1 MENYKGRYV
10 KVLKKNLG
18 GDSSKYNIGDY
29 LKILDDD
36 SVSSCIKVEHAGSLF
51 VRGFNNRIVTKDI
64 EIMPVE
70 FTPEFILPKKWAIK
84 LTQENCEVLGKWRT
98 DGPFLHLNIYLSK
111 EEYFLHTPM
120 NDKEGFNV
128 LGKNSEYTEI
138 TFDQFKTHVLNTSNK
153 VNSFPIL
160 DKFPE
165 KGCCNTTDKVFINF
179 LIKNFGI
186 SDLKTPSKFSKGIG
200 WNSRSYWYLMNV
212 NSSSKPQFDIS
223 QLKPFYEKKESYSDY
238 IAKIKKKEEQEFKEK
253 QLIFKTVDY
262 EKSSN
267 RRKKSCSSTKICGS
281 DIKIRQADPIR
292 GISLRSSKSK
302 IRIGS
307 NNSDY

>member
-1 MENYKGRYV
+1 MENYKGRYI

-18 GDSSKYNIGDY
+18 GDSSKYNTGDY
-29 LKILDDD
+29 LKVIEDKGKL
-36 SVSSCIKVEHAGSLF
+36 CIEVEYAGVLN
-51 VRGFNNRIVTKDI
+51 VRAFNNRINNGDI
-64 EIMPVE
+64 EMMPVG
-70 FTPEFILPKKWAIK
+70 FTPEFILPEKWAIK
-84 LTQENCEVLGKWRT
+84 LTRENYEILGQWRT
-98 DGPFLHLNIYLSK
+98 DGPIPRVEQFLTDQ
-111 EEYFLHTPM
+111 YFLHTPM
-120 NDKEGFNV
+120 ALKKGYNA

-138 TFDQFKTHVLNTSNK
+138 TLEQFETYVLQTSK
-153 VNSFPIL
+153 QKNSFPIL

-165 KGCCNTTDKVFINF
+165 TGCCNTTDKVFVDF

-186 SDLKTPSKFSKGIG
+186 TDSKTSVRSSTAIG
-200 WNSRSYWYLMNV
+200 WNSKSYWYLRSV
-212 NSSSKPQFDIS
+212 NSSGKPKFDIS
-223 QLKPFYEKKESYSDY
+223 QLEPFYKKESYSDY
-238 IAKIKKKEEQEFKEK
+238 IEKIRKENKKEQEEK

-267 RRKKSCSSTKICGS
+267 RSQKSCNSTKICGS

-302 IRIGS
+302 IRIRS